1 MSEYVGNWAHTT
13 EMKRHGYLPFA
24 LAQFGLVP
32 PTRQTPPTGKP
43 TKPRGGIPV

>member
-1 MSEYVGNWAHTT
+1 VSEYVGNWAHTT